1 MPAASQISDTCAQS
15 LRGRIRMGRGSEICS
30 CPCALRCF
38 SPLAPPKNN
47 LNLPTATL
55 QVTHS
60 VSVVSSAVDQ
70 GALTPLDAAARLTA
84 LAADAAY
91 TSLPPGHAARAD
103 VMATM
108 SKLAAEG
115 GAGAGGAAKAVAMC
129 ALAAVYRV
137 QVGGGLHI
145 KPLALLLTGISIQAL
160 GEVDAD
166 RKQEGRRAKLKELLD
181 QLRVALRDCEGLQ
194 GGEGAL
200 VFIAKKL
207 YGQVSD
213 KMRLRRECLLSFLPL
228 LKAQQALAVEHDHN
242 FLQVEKAHA
251 DC

>member
-1 MPAASQISDTCAQS
+1 MKSAAAHV
-15 LRGRIRMGRGSEICS
+15 RR
-30 CPCALRCF
+30 
-38 SPLAPPKNN
+38 SPLSPPKNN
-47 LNLPTATL
+47 LNSPTATL

-60 VSVVSSAVDQ
+60 VSVISSAVDQ

-84 LAADAAY
+84 LAADVAF

-103 VMATM
+103 VMAAM

-115 GAGAGGAAKAVAMC
+115 GSGAGGAAKAVAMC

-160 GEVDAD
+160 GEVDAG
-166 RKQEGRRAKLKELLD
+166 REQEGRRAKLKELLD
-181 QLRVALRDCEGLQ
+181 QLRVVLCDCEGLQ
-194 GGEGAL
+194 GEEGAL

-207 YGQVSD
+207 YVQVSD
-213 KMRLRRECLLSFLPL
+213 KLRRRRVAFCSLPL
-228 LKAQQALAVEHDHN
+228 RKAQHALAVRHDHN

-251 DC
+251 DG